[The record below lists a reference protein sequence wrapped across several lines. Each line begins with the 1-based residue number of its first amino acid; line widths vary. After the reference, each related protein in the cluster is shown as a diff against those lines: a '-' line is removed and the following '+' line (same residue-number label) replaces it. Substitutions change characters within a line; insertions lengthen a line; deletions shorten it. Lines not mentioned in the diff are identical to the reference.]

1 MVVITNH
8 MSFTFVIFIKFLQIQ
23 LLWYFDLYETLTYKS
38 THQSQN
44 EELHLNGIFEG
55 EIARFC

>member
-1 MVVITNH
+1 MVVVTNH
-8 MSFTFVIFIKFLQIQ
+8 MSLTFVIFIKFLQIQ
-23 LLWYFDLYETLTYKS
+23 LLGYFDLYETLTYKS